1 MTTTTEEKLTIPMSE
16 RRPLKIVKS
25 EWPKVAHGSAFSG
38 QHEFQAFDGARI
50 SVRRHADGRTIVYGY
65 AGDWDGG
72 GRPTRENRTAG
83 FLVESSDRPVYR
95 DGEIA
100 GRQCKLLARHR
111 PDDEETVRA
120 IRRVAGILAD
130 TECVGEMAERAAR
143 DCIAD
148 LPAEPLDGGSD
159 EPETETLAIDGSMP
173 VTTERLALLLAL
185 LIRCKPYV
193 PAEIQDE
200 IRDVLSGGRSA

>member
-1 MTTTTEEKLTIPMSE
+1 MTTTEEKLTIPMSE

-83 FLVESSDRPVYR
+83 FLIEPS
-95 DGEIA
+95 G
-100 GRQCKLLARHR
+100 QM

-130 TECVGEMAERAAR
+130 TECVGEMAERASR

-148 LPAEPLDGGSD
+148 LPAEPL
-159 EPETETLAIDGSMP
+159 A
-173 VTTERLALLLAL
+173 
-185 LIRCKPYV
+185 
-193 PAEIQDE
+193 
-200 IRDVLSGGRSA
+200 

>member
-1 MTTTTEEKLTIPMSE
+1 MTTTTTTTTEEKLTIPMSE

-25 EWPKVAHGSAFSG
+25 EWPKVAHGSAFAG
-38 QHEFQAFDGARI
+38 QHELQAFDGARI
-50 SVRRHADGRTIVYGY
+50 SVRRHADGRSIVYGY

-83 FLVESSDRPVYR
+83 FLVAK
-95 DGEIA
+95 GE
-100 GRQCKLLARHR
+100 
-111 PDDEETVRA
+111 DDVRA

-200 IRDVLSGGRSA
+200 IRDVLSGGRSI

>member
-25 EWPKVAHGSAFSG
+25 EWPKVASGSAFSG

-50 SVRRHADGRTIVYGY
+50 SVRRHADGRSIVYGY

-83 FLVESSDRPVYR
+83 FLVAE
-95 DGEIA
+95 GE
-100 GRQCKLLARHR
+100 
-111 PDDEETVRA
+111 DEVRA
-120 IRRVAGILAD
+120 IRRVAGILAE

-143 DCIAD
+143 DCIAH
-148 LPAEPLDGGSD
+148 LPAESAD
-159 EPETETLAIDGSMP
+159 EPGPPSEVRIPRAGALRLLRFLDELATSGPLGIDP
-173 VTTERLALLLAL
+173 RYRQEAAAIADELAA
-185 LIRCKPYV
+185 V
-193 PAEIQDE
+193 
-200 IRDVLSGGRSA
+200 VGGR